1 MTTSYKIEAV
11 KKLKA
16 EKKILREQEAVE
28 LKQQQQAA
36 DKAHQEN
43 MARIEKKMAIINGE
57 IVEEKKPV
65 LKVFADTEDSFKQ
78 IKDQIINSFV
88 LTDQEVEKPKNIYQ
102 VIN

>member
-43 MARIEKKMAIINGE
+43 MDRLAKKMAIINGE
-57 IVEEKKPV
+57 VVEEEKPVKKKATVKKAKPKKPAA
-65 LKVFADTEDSFKQ
+65 KKRGR
-78 IKDQIINSFV
+78 
-88 LTDQEVEKPKNIYQ
+88 PKKS
-102 VIN
+102 

>member
-43 MARIEKKMAIINGE
+43 MARIEKKMAIINGD

-65 LKVFADTEDSFKQ
+65 KKTTTK
-78 IKDQIINSFV
+78 K
-88 LTDQEVEKPKNIYQ
+88 TTTKNQ
-102 VIN
+102 RQKKRVGQKNLNLWTK